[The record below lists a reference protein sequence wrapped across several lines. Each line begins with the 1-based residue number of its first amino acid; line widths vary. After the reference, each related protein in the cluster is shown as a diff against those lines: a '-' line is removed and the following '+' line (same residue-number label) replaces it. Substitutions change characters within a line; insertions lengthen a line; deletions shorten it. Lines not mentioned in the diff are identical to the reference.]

1 MSDNLNT
8 HALGAFYLALD
19 PGDVRRLTRKFSFVC
34 TPKHDSWLSIA
45 KIDLAMQGKLVLKK
59 SIGDAQPLQTG
70 SARCAGAQTRT
81 LRRCAGSSTW
91 ARRARKCYECTL
103 IWSVQIR
110 WTDHQ
115 EWAGS

>member
-45 KIDLAMQGKLVLKK
+45 KIELAVLGKTVFKK
-59 SIGDAQPLQTG
+59 RVGGLPTLQTEFDALYG
-70 SARCAGAQTRT
+70 SPNPRAAPVRWQFNLGK
-81 LRRCAGSSTW
+81 
-91 ARRARKCYECTL
+91 ARKKML
-103 IWSVQIR
+103 WVHPDLVNANQV
-110 WTDHQ
+110 D
-115 EWAGS
+115 